1 MAGINTIIPSE
12 ILPNIFKN
20 LQAKYLCS
28 ARSTCKL
35 WKDMVAYYLKS
46 VGGKFIQIRNVLQQK
61 TKAKKV
67 TYLYFSF

>member
-1 MAGINTIIPSE
+1 MAEIKTIIPPE

-20 LQAKYLCS
+20 LEEKDLCS

-46 VGGKFIQIRNVLQQK
+46 IGGKFIQILNV
-61 TKAKKV
+61 
-67 TYLYFSF
+67 SN